1 MKKTLLTIAILLAY
15 TSIFAQEKQNDSI
28 RINAYGQVVNRTP
41 MIAENRSG
49 ILVFESKDE
58 SIKTWFDLRVNFDG
72 AHYFDKS
79 ALNAIGDGATIRR
92 MRFAMKTNLYNHWY
106 GEVDLNFAGGQ
117 LDIKDSYLGY
127 FSEKGKYFFRAGYFK
142 EPISMETT
150 TTSRYQ
156 TFIEEPYSD
165 EFAPNRQLG
174 INFSKWDDKYLGI
187 IGVHFS
193 DVENL
198 EVSTYS
204 ENVNKASGTD
214 EGYSLTGKVV
224 FRPINLDHKIIHIGL
239 SGSYRT
245 PKTSWEFPNTIR
257 YSMRDMTS
265 INRKK
270 YLDTND
276 IPNVVSNILVGG
288 ELAASFN
295 NFKFSSEYI
304 YTKVNRQAGFENYQA
319 SGGYAAV
326 AYLIFGGKYNY
337 DNEQGEFTQVSRGK
351 KWGDIE
357 LALRYDYINLNDTKA
372 LIMGGSANG
381 YTAGVTY
388 HVNPN
393 VKFMLNYS
401 IINHDRYASG
411 KGKLFV
417 GTDANGAL
425 TTDYSKV
432 TEAPGKGG
440 DDYSFIQARAE
451 IDF

>member
-1 MKKTLLTIAILLAY
+1 MKKSLLTLAILLAY
-15 TSIFAQEKQNDSI
+15 AGMYAQDKGNDTI
-28 RINAYGQVVNRTP
+28 RFNAYGQMVGRVP
-41 MIAENRSG
+41 LIAENQNG
-49 ILVFESKDE
+49 ILVFESKDQ

-72 AHYFDKS
+72 AHYFDQN
-79 ALNAIGDGATIRR
+79 ALNAIGDGASIRR
-92 MRFAMKTNLYNHWY
+92 MRFAMKTNLYHPWY
-106 GEVDLNFAGGQ
+106 GELDLNFAGGQ
-117 LDIKDSYLGY
+117 LDIKDSYMGY
-127 FSEKGKYFFRAGYFK
+127 FSEEGKYFFRAGYFK

-165 EFAPNRQLG
+165 MFAPNRQLG

-187 IGVHFS
+187 IGVHFN
-193 DVENL
+193 DVESL
-198 EVSTYS
+198 DVTTFTQ
-204 ENVNKASGTD
+204 NVNKASGTD
-214 EGYSLTGKVV
+214 EGYSITGKAVY
-224 FRPINLDHKIIHIGL
+224 RPIDLDHQVIHIGI

-245 PKTSWEFPNTIR
+245 PKTIWELPNTIR
-257 YSMRDMTS
+257 YSSRDMTS

-270 YLDTND
+270 YLDTDN
-276 IPNVVSNILVGG
+276 IPNVVSNILLGG

-295 NFKFSSEYI
+295 NFKFASEYL
-304 YTKVNRQAGFENYQA
+304 YTKINRQAGFENYQA
-319 SGGYAAV
+319 GSGWAAV
-326 AYLIFGGKYNY
+326 SYLIFGGKYNY
-337 DNEQGEFTQVSRGK
+337 DNEQGEFTQVTRGK

-401 IINHDRYASG
+401 YINHDRYANG

-417 GTDANGAL
+417 GHDATGAL
-425 TTDYSKV
+425 TTDYTKI
-432 TEAPGKGG
+432 TEPAGKGG
-440 DDYSFIQARAE
+440 DDYSYIQARAE